1 MTGIS
6 HDSDVKESTRFK
18 RCTELRAKLMII
30 TMMMMMMMTMR
41 TMMMLPMIMLTII
54 LPWRNL

>member
-30 TMMMMMMMTMR
+30 TMMMMMMTMR